1 MSLYLNGKKYRN
13 GTVVRANPVEQAT
26 GTLQKIGIGSDVYNI
41 TGSGT
46 QEQADWTQTDS
57 TAVDYIKNKPT
68 LATVA
73 TTGDY
78 DDLTDK
84 PSLATVA
91 TTGDYDDL
99 TNKPTIPAAQV
110 QSDWSQTDN
119 TQKDYIKNKPTLATV
134 ATSGSYAD
142 LSNKPSIPTK
152 TSNLINDSNFVSDAN
167 YVHTDNNFTSSE
179 KTKLSGIA
187 TGAEVNV
194 QANWNETDNT
204 SDAYIQNK
212 PTLATVATSGDYDDL
227 TDKPNLA
234 TVATSGDYDD
244 LTNKPTIPAAQVN
257 SDWNS
262 SSGVS
267 QILNKPTLATVA
279 TSGAYSDLSGTPS
292 LATVATS
299 GSYSDLSNK
308 PTIPS
313 VEANPSG
320 TASATLSTLEVDG
333 TIYNVPSGGGS
344 DLPLTVENGKLCI
357 IYET

>member
-41 TGSGT
+41 SGSGT
-46 QEQADWTQTDS
+46 QQQADWTQSDS
-57 TAVDYIKNKPT
+57 TAV
-68 LATVA
+68 
-73 TTGDY
+73 
-78 DDLTDK
+78 
-84 PSLATVA
+84 
-91 TTGDYDDL
+91 
-99 TNKPTIPAAQV
+99 
-110 QSDWSQTDN
+110 
-119 TQKDYIKNKPTLATV
+119 DYIKNKPTLATV

-152 TSNLINDSNFVSDAN
+152 TSDLTNDSNFVSDAN
-167 YVHTDNNFTSSE
+167 YVHTDNNFTTSE
-179 KTKLSGIA
+179 KTKLSGIES
-187 TGAEVNV
+187 GAEANV

-212 PTLATVATSGDYDDL
+212 P
-227 TDKPNLA
+227 N
-234 TVATSGDYDD
+234 
-244 LTNKPTIPAAQVN
+244 
-257 SDWNS
+257 
-262 SSGVS
+262 
-267 QILNKPTLATVA
+267 LATVA

-299 GSYSDLSNK
+299 GSYNDLSNK
-308 PTIPS
+308 PTIPT

>member
-41 TGSGT
+41 SGSGT
-46 QEQADWTQTDS
+46 QQQADWAQTDN
-57 TAVDYIKNKPT
+57 TAVDYIKN
-68 LATVA
+68 
-73 TTGDY
+73 
-78 DDLTDK
+78 
-84 PSLATVA
+84 
-91 TTGDYDDL
+91 
-99 TNKPTIPAAQV
+99 
-110 QSDWSQTDN
+110 
-119 TQKDYIKNKPTLATV
+119 
-134 ATSGSYAD
+134 
-142 LSNKPSIPTK
+142 
-152 TSNLINDSNFVSDAN
+152 
-167 YVHTDNNFTSSE
+167 
-179 KTKLSGIA
+179 
-187 TGAEVNV
+187 
-194 QANWNETDNT
+194 
-204 SDAYIQNK
+204 
-212 PTLATVATSGDYDDL
+212 
-227 TDKPNLA
+227 KPNLA